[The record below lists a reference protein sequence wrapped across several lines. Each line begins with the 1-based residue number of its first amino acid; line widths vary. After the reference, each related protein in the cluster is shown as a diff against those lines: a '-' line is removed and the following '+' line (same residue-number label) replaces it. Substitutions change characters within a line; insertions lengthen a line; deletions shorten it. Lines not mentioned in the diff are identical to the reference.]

1 MLKKYIFLVI
11 FLSFLSF
18 VLPVFATVTC
28 TTQYG
33 GGQTCVSTG
42 QLLVNKKVFNPE
54 NSQMVDN
61 LTVNDHQFKM
71 GDEVIFSIDVKN
83 VGDFTLNNV
92 TFSDTLPS
100 FLTWISGD
108 LNSTINSLT
117 PGQIRTFT
125 VKAKVNSNGTGC
137 AVNTAYAAA
146 NGISDQD
153 TSQVC
158 IKGTVPAQIPQT
170 GPEFLFLLLPL
181 GGAGFFLRRHSGA
194 RRAIESSFF
203 DGNIKNLNLRGVK
216 K

>member
-1 MLKKYIFLVI
+1 MLKKYFFFVI
-11 FLSFLSF
+11 FLSILSSVGFLIA
-18 VLPVFATVTC
+18 LAPVFATVSC

-54 NSQMVDN
+54 TSQMVDN

-71 GDEVIFSIDVKN
+71 GDEVVFSIDVKN

-92 TFSDTLPS
+92 NFSDTLPA
-100 FLTWISGD
+100 FLTWTSGE

-137 AVNTAYAAA
+137 AVNTAHVSAD
-146 NGISDQD
+146 GISDQD

-181 GGAGFFLRRHSGA
+181 SGIGFLM
-194 RRAIESSFF
+194 
-203 DGNIKNLNLRGVK
+203 RGVK

>member
-1 MLKKYIFLVI
+1 MLKKYFVI
-11 FLSFLSF
+11 LSFISFLSF
-18 VLPVFATVTC
+18 VSAFLPVFASVTC

-54 NSQMVDN
+54 ISQMVDN

-71 GDEVIFSIDVKN
+71 GDEVIFSVDVKN
-83 VGDFTLNNV
+83 VGDYTLNNV

-100 FLTWISGD
+100 FLTWTSGE
-108 LNSTINSLT
+108 LNTTINSLT

-125 VKAKVNSNGTGC
+125 IKAKVNSNGTGC
-137 AVNTAYAAA
+137 AVNTAYASAS
-146 NGISDQD
+146 GISDQD

-170 GPEFLFLLLPL
+170 GPEYLFLLLPL
-181 GGAGFFLRRHSGA
+181 SGIGFLM
-194 RRAIESSFF
+194 
-203 DGNIKNLNLRGVK
+203 RGVK